1 MEDQRKQRA
10 FRSPTRAFV
19 AIGPSFD
26 KVGPLKDLSIAGLAF
41 HYIGSDTATDG
52 SYVVIFLPDGD
63 YYSGEIP
70 FETMSDVETVEEE
83 SFSYLT
89 TWRCC
94 VKFGELTLQQ
104 KARIEQF
111 IQDHH
116 TVGEA

>member
-63 YYSGEIP
+63 YYSGEI
-70 FETMSDVETVEEE
+70 
-83 SFSYLT
+83 
-89 TWRCC
+89 
-94 VKFGELTLQQ
+94 
-104 KARIEQF
+104 IEQF